1 MTAPATV
8 RPVLGR
14 LRERMT
20 TLAGLAVTPLVP
32 ADYVD
37 LIDPLR
43 SSNDLRGRIVEVR
56 RRRATP

>member
-1 MTAPATV
+1 MTAPATA

-14 LRERMT
+14 LRERVT
-20 TLAGLAVTPLVP
+20 TLASLAVTPLVP

-43 SSNDLRGRIVEVR
+43 SSNGLRGRIVEVR
-56 RRRATP
+56 P